1 MSINFK
7 DIVLNQ
13 QKGLSA
19 ILDNAQVTVA
29 QDGQS
34 VALFS
39 VLDAKDA
46 EILFKA
52 AAQLDDCE
60 PDIQEQDLSDAS
72 ETRALLPE
80 FR

>member
-13 QKGLSA
+13 QKGLCA

-52 AAQLDDCE
+52 AVQLEDHE
-60 PDIQEQDLSDAS
+60 PEIEEQNLSNAA
-72 ETRALLPE
+72 ETRSLPPQ